1 MTGEGGS
8 TAEAERVEVEAGEA
22 DEPARTDLARRRGR
36 DLSWTLF
43 GKLAATG
50 ANSLLVLALA
60 VKDLMDAATYGLFVA
75 TIGAQ
80 LALSRLIL
88 LGVDQGTI
96 RLYTLD
102 DLKRRPELVL
112 SAGLASSLV
121 LSIPV
126 LLVGF
131 LAAPFEPRGWSTT
144 VVLSVAL
151 GAVGVALFDYGVAS
165 RLARLRYR
173 RAAIVQA
180 SMPVVRF
187 AGTLSAVLFFPS
199 RPEIAFGVYA
209 GTALLFGAALS
220 ARTAHRT
227 AEWPD
232 GALIRRLLR
241 YSKWLGAADVSMIL
255 CINAGL
261 FLLRG
266 LDLDVEAGVFGFA
279 QQVALGYFAVFLAFY
294 QTILPRAARL
304 GSVREVPAFVG
315 RWTKIGIGLALA
327 CAVSAPVLAW
337 ILDLFM
343 ESRDLEPFHAPFY
356 LMAGFVLVLIVEA
369 PLSVACQYL
378 LLPQLPVLNLA
389 LRLVLVTGLGYGL
402 VPRYGAVG
410 AGVAQVVGSVASMLV
425 LASLLLVVVKRRL
438 KEA

>member
-22 DEPARTDLARRRGR
+22 DEPARTELARRRGR

-50 ANSLLVLALA
+50 ANTLLVLALA

-88 LGVDQGTI
+88 LGVDQGMI

-131 LAAPFEPRGWSTT
+131 VAAPFEPRGWSTT

-187 AGTLSAVLFFPS
+187 AGTLAAVLFFPS

-227 AEWPD
+227 TEWPD
-232 GALIRRLLR
+232 GALVRRLLR

-255 CINAGL
+255 CQIIGL

-266 LDLDVEAGVFGFA
+266 LERDVEAGVFGFA
-279 QQVALGYFAVFLAFY
+279 QQVFLGYFAVFLAFY

-304 GSVREVPAFVG
+304 ESIRELPAFLG
-315 RWTKIGIGLALA
+315 RWTKIGAGLALG

-337 ILDLFM
+337 LIGLYM
-343 ESRDLEPFHAPFY
+343 ENEALRPFPAPFF
-356 LMAGFVLVLIVEA
+356 LMTGFAMVLILEA

-378 LLPQLPVLNLA
+378 LLPQLQVLNLA
-389 LRLVLVTGLGYGL
+389 LRCAAILGLGL
-402 VPRYGAVG
+402 WLAPDHGAVG

-425 LASLLLVVVKRRL
+425 LVALLLVVVKRRL